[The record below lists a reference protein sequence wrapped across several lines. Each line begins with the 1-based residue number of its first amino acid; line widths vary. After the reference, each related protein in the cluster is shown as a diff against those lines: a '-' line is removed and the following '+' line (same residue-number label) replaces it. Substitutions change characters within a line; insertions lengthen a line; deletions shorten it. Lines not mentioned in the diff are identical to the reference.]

1 MVDQGTLY
9 VENIFTSKK
18 SIFIFSL
25 TFTLL
30 PLNLLVSNPPPPPL
44 TLFLSNLVSLTV
56 LRRNGVFLLF
66 LL

>member
-9 VENIFTSKK
+9 LENIFTSKK